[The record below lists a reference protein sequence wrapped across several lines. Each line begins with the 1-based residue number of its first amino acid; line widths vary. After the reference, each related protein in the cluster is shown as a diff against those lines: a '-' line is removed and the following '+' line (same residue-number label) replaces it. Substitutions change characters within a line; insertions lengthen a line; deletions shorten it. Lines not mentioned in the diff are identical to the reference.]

1 MPKLIRPTYLLSSKI
16 PDKERRKK
24 LLVQRRY
31 SLKFR
36 FNFINQGSDKKGRKT
51 LLVQRRLLRKLRFS
65 CMNQLPEK
73 AVFRKTNIQI
83 WFILIV
89 AVVVIPAIIM
99 MDKQSQKYVLT
110 IRLFMAAIF
119 VIGALIKLILGYT
132 FPELTL
138 SDKGVKIFGRELI
151 VWNDVKRIKT
161 AGLYAGDAQL
171 IIIKKNNKRITEDFK
186 RLNTNSYKLALIVRS
201 FAKKYKT
208 RNVLLPLNNIKQ

>member
-1 MPKLIRPTYLLSSKI
+1 M
-16 PDKERRKK
+16 
-24 LLVQRRY
+24 QRRC

-83 WFILIV
+83 WFVLIV
-89 AVVVIPAIIM
+89 AVVVIPAILM
-99 MDKQSQKYVLT
+99 LDKQSQKYVLT

-119 VIGALIKLILGYT
+119 VIGALIKLILGYI

-151 VWNDVKRIKT
+151 VWNDIKRIKT

-201 FAKKYKT
+201 FVKKYKT
-208 RNVLLPLNNIKQ
+208 RDVLLPLNNIKQ